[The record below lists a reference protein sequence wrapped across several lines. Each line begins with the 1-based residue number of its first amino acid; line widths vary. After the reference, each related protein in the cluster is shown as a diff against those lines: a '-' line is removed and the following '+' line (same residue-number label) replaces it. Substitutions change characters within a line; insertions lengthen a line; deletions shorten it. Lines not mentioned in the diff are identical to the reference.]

1 MGDIVSFTD
10 KALHTRTGT
19 IVRLNQKTATIT
31 CAETEG
37 HWRVS
42 IRLATAGGGNGTNVD
57 ARQIPRATTEKSFS
71 AERHP
76 FGPGIENV

>member
-1 MGDIVSFTD
+1 LSASENWQPVVSFTD
-10 KALHTRTGT
+10 KVLHTRTGT

-42 IRLATAGGGNGTNVD
+42 YALLRPSAATG
-57 ARQIPRATTEKSFS
+57 
-71 AERHP
+71 
-76 FGPGIENV
+76 